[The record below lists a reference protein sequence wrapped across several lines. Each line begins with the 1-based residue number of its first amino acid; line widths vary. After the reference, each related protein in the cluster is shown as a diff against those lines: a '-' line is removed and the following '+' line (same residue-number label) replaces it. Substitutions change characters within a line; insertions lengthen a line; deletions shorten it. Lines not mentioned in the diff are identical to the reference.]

1 MTVFSIYTNFAKFV
15 VKPLTK
21 SLIGVILFILFID

>member
-1 MTVFSIYTNFAKFV
+1 MAMNQYLKAIKFV

-21 SLIGVILFILFID
+21 IIHIISFI